1 MRILNKEEKEKHQ
14 KYLQLQYLKSF
25 QMSNSHQT
33 INQDS
38 SENTNQENMKKP
50 IPKHTIFKLQKDKGK
65 YLQ

>member
-1 MRILNKEEKEKHQ
+1 
-14 KYLQLQYLKSF
+14 
-25 QMSNSHQT
+25 MSNSHQT

-65 YLQ
+65 YLE